1 MTSSNSPDLRPG
13 TSLPG
18 SAPPFIQP
26 LTACAMLVVYTAI
39 YVAPLYISPASRPSP
54 TLSRDDPVVI
64 RTRIRSVL
72 FSTASC
78 SALTYIILARLPD
91 GTLPYGPL
99 HAMGYWPIGI
109 LESALCLILTAILF
123 AAPLYETLLIEGVWE
138 DWRGL
143 GPIIRIWTQLT
154 TWRNIVMGP
163 LTEEMLFRSASV
175 PLMLCARMSLT
186 QTVFLS
192 PVIFGFAHVHH
203 FYEFRISH
211 PKVPLVAAV
220 ARSIL
225 QFSYTSLFGAY
236 ATFLFLRSGSLLA
249 IVLVHA
255 FCNVMGLPR
264 FWGAVEPYWHVS
276 EHSTPADNRKWTLI
290 YYVLLLAG
298 AVTWWRSL
306 LPLTQTSASLFP
318 QGL

>member
-1 MTSSNSPDLRPG
+1 MSFSSNPGLAAGTGLSGTASPFL
-13 TSLPG
+13 
-18 SAPPFIQP
+18 QP
-26 LTACAMLVVYTAI
+26 LTACAMLVMYTAV
-39 YVAPLYISPASRPSP
+39 YVLPLYISPASRPSS
-54 TLSRDDPVVI
+54 TLSRDDPIVI

-78 SALTYIILARLPD
+78 SALTYLILARLPGD
-91 GTLPYGPL
+91 ALPFGPL

-109 LESALCLILTAILF
+109 LESGSCLLLTAILF
-123 AAPLYETLLIEGVWE
+123 AAPLYEILLMDGVWQ

-143 GPIIRIWTQLT
+143 DPIIRIWTQLT
-154 TWRNIVMGP
+154 TWRNIVVGP

-175 PLMLCARMSLT
+175 PLLLSARMSLT

-211 PKVPLVAAV
+211 PKVPLVVAV
-220 ARSIL
+220 ARSVL

-255 FCNVMGLPR
+255 FCNAMGLPR

-276 EHSTPADNRKWTLI
+276 GHHTRSDSRKWTVI
-290 YYVLLLAG
+290 YYGLLFTG
-298 AVTWWRSL
+298 AISWWKNL
-306 LPLTQTSASLFP
+306 VPMTQTSASLFP
-318 QGL
+318 QGF